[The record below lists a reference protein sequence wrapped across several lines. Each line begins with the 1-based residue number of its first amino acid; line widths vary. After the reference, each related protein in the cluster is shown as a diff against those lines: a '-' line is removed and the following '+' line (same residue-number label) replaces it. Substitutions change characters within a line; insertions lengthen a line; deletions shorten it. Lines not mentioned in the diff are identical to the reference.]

1 MGNGVP
7 RLASLPVA
15 AAEQE
20 RTTMSDFLAIDL
32 ELHRICGIEA
42 SVERGSVKIRKS
54 FSLAVP
60 TSISVDDPK
69 GLGEWLKGELRRERT
84 SASQVCISLPREDVI
99 VRHLETPDVSDDE
112 LPDLVRYQSAA
123 KSTIPL
129 DQLTLDFLPLPR
141 RKDSSVRDVLVSTV
155 HQDRIKRLKVIS
167 IAAGLE
173 LQSVGVSSV
182 ATAGIVSLEER
193 QIEYSDGEIVVAVAQ
208 HGDRVEISILGEG
221 HLHFTH
227 STQVVAGGGPPTP
240 ILAEISR
247 ALVALQKR
255 LPNSR
260 VVRCWMIGS
269 PDENAELGTAIRDR
283 FRCDIR
289 QLDPFQ
295 GRGVTLGCTP
305 VDNPHGA
312 FGGPIGQLISHSLE
326 VSCAVDFLNPRRPAV
341 KKDYSKHKKLA
352 VVALVALLFI
362 GLFGY
367 RSLLVAGLEKKVK
380 VATQDEKD
388 QKELLKEL
396 EPQVKVA
403 ESVGE
408 WASSRVYW
416 LEEANSLSETID
428 GTERHYLTKL
438 QFGEGT
444 RKERGTA
451 TAAGHAKERFD
462 VEGLNA
468 ELMQRTDLEVSAKPI
483 KNSGRD
489 GDYPLQFDLDLKLKH
504 VGTETAK

>member
-1 MGNGVP
+1 
-7 RLASLPVA
+7 
-15 AAEQE
+15 
-20 RTTMSDFLAIDL
+20 MSDFLAIDL
-32 ELHRICGIEA
+32 EPHRICGVEA
-42 SVERGSVKIRKS
+42 SVDRGAVKIRKS
-54 FSLAVP
+54 FSLDVP
-60 TSISVDDPK
+60 ESVSADDPQ

-112 LPDLVRYQSAA
+112 LPDLVKYQSAA

-141 RKDSSVRDVLVSTV
+141 RDDSSVRDVLVSTV
-155 HQDRIKRLKVIS
+155 HQDRIKRLRAIS
-167 IAAGLE
+167 SSAGLE

-182 ATAGIVSLEER
+182 ATAGIVALEEQR
-193 QIEYSDGEIVVAVAQ
+193 LDHADGEVAVAVAQ
-208 HGDRVEISILGEG
+208 HGDRVEISILDDG

-227 STQVVAGGGPPTP
+227 STQVMSADGPQTP

-260 VVRCWMIGS
+260 IVRCWMIGS
-269 PDENAELGTAIRDR
+269 PGENAQLADAIRDR
-283 FRCDIR
+283 FKCDIK

-295 GRGVTLGCTP
+295 GQGVTLGCKP
-305 VDNPHGA
+305 VDDPHGA
-312 FGGPIGQLISHSLE
+312 FGGPIGQLVSQSLE
-326 VSCAVDFLNPRRPAV
+326 VSCAVDFLNPRRPAI
-341 KKDYSKHKKLA
+341 KKDYSNHKKLA
-352 VVALVALLFI
+352 GVALVVVLLV

-367 RSLLVAGLEKKVK
+367 RSYLVAGLEKKVAQASK
-380 VATQDEKD
+380 DEKD
-388 QKELLKEL
+388 QRELLKEL

-408 WASSRVYW
+408 WASSRVNW
-416 LEEANSLSETID
+416 LEEANGLTESFG

-444 RKERGTA
+444 RKERGTI
-451 TAAGHAKERFD
+451 AALGHAKERFD

-468 ELMQRTDLEVSAKPI
+468 ELMQQSDLEVTAKPI
-483 KNSGRD
+483 KNTGRD
-489 GDYPLQFDLDLKLKH
+489 GDYPLQFDLDLKLKSEQ
-504 VGTETAK
+504 TETAE

>member
-1 MGNGVP
+1 
-7 RLASLPVA
+7 LPEAVA
-15 AAEQE
+15 EKE

-32 ELHRICGIEA
+32 EPHRICGIEA

-54 FSLAVP
+54 FSIEVP
-60 TSISVDDPK
+60 ESISVDDPQ
-69 GLGEWLKGELRRERT
+69 GLGEWLKGELRRERA

-99 VRHLETPDVSDDE
+99 VRHLETPDVPDDE

-123 KSTIPL
+123 KSSIPL

-141 RKDSSVRDVLVSTV
+141 REDSSVRDVLVSTV
-155 HQDRIKRLKVIS
+155 HQDRIKRLRTIS
-167 IAAGLE
+167 SAAGLD

-182 ATAGIVSLEER
+182 ATAGIVSLEEHR
-193 QIEYSDGEIVVAVAQ
+193 IDHSAGEIVVVVAL

-227 STQVVAGGGPPTP
+227 STQVVSGGQPTP

-255 LPNSR
+255 LPNLR

-269 PDENAELGTAIRDR
+269 PDENSNLGDAIRDR
-283 FRCDIR
+283 FRCDIK

-295 GRGVTLGCTP
+295 GQGVTLGCTP
-305 VDNPHGA
+305 VDDPHGA
-312 FGGPIGQLISHSLE
+312 FGGPIGQLVSHSLE

-341 KKDYSKHKKLA
+341 KKDYSRQKKLA
-352 VVALVALLFI
+352 GVAAVAILLI
-362 GLFGY
+362 GMFGY
-367 RSLLVAGLEKKVK
+367 RSYAVAALEKKVEL
-380 VATQDEKD
+380 ATKDEKD
-388 QKELLKEL
+388 QKELLEEL

-403 ESVGE
+403 VSVGE
-408 WASSRVYW
+408 WASSRVNW
-416 LEEANSLSETID
+416 LEEADTLAETID

-444 RKERGTA
+444 RKERGTV

-462 VEGLNA
+462 IEGLNA
-468 ELMQRTDLEVSAKPI
+468 ELMQRTDLEVNAKPI
-483 KNSGRD
+483 KKSGRD
-489 GDYPLQFDLDLKLKH
+489 GDYPQQFDLDLKLKH
-504 VGTETAK
+504 SEVETKK

>member
-1 MGNGVP
+1 
-7 RLASLPVA
+7 
-15 AAEQE
+15 
-20 RTTMSDFLAIDL
+20 MSDFLAIDL
-32 ELHRICGIEA
+32 EPHRICGIEA
-42 SVERGSVKIRKS
+42 SVDRGSVKIRKS

-60 TSISVDDPK
+60 ESISVDDPQ

-112 LPDLVRYQSAA
+112 LPDLVKYQSAA

-141 RKDSSVRDVLVSTV
+141 REDASVRDVLVSTV
-155 HQDRIKRLKVIS
+155 HQDRIKRLKAIS
-167 IAAGLE
+167 NSAGLE
-173 LQSVGVSSV
+173 LQSVGVSSI
-182 ATAGIVSLEER
+182 ATAGIVALEEHR
-193 QIEYSDGEIVVAVAQ
+193 IDHSDGEIVVVVAQ
-208 HGDRVEISILGEG
+208 HGDRVEISILDDG

-227 STQVVAGGGPPTP
+227 STQVAAGGGPPTP

-255 LPNSR
+255 LPDSR

-269 PDENAELGTAIRDR
+269 PDENTELGDAIRDR
-283 FRCDIR
+283 FRCDIK

-295 GRGVTLGCTP
+295 GQGVTLGCTP
-305 VDNPHGA
+305 VDEPHGA
-312 FGGPIGQLISHSLE
+312 FGGPIGQLVSHSLE

-341 KKDYSKHKKLA
+341 KKDYSNHKKLA
-352 VVALVALLFI
+352 GVALVVVLLV

-367 RSLLVAGLEKKVK
+367 RSFAVAALERKVK
-380 VATQDEKD
+380 VATQDAKD
-388 QKELLKEL
+388 QKDLLEELQ
-396 EPQVKVA
+396 PQVKVA
-403 ESVGE
+403 ESVDE
-408 WASSRVYW
+408 WASSRVNW
-416 LEEANSLSETID
+416 LEEANAITETID

-444 RKERGTA
+444 RKERGTVI
-451 TAAGHAKERFD
+451 AAGHAKERFD

-468 ELMQRTDLEVSAKPI
+468 ELMQRTDLEVNAKPI

-489 GDYPLQFDLDLKLKH
+489 GDYPLQFDLDLKLQH
-504 VGTETAK
+504 SETETAK

>member
-1 MGNGVP
+1 
-7 RLASLPVA
+7 
-15 AAEQE
+15 
-20 RTTMSDFLAIDL
+20 MSDFLAIDL
-32 ELHRICGIEA
+32 EPHRICGIEA

-60 TSISVDDPK
+60 ESISVDDPH

-84 SASQVCISLPREDVI
+84 SASQVCISLPREDVS

-141 RKDSSVRDVLVSTV
+141 RTDSSVRDVLVSTV
-155 HQDRIKRLKVIS
+155 HQDRIKRLRTIS
-167 IAAGLE
+167 TAAGLD

-182 ATAGIVSLEER
+182 ATAGIVALEEHR
-193 QIEYSDGEIVVAVAQ
+193 IDHSDGEIVVVVAQ
-208 HGDRVEISILGEG
+208 HGELVEISILADG

-247 ALVALQKR
+247 AFVALQKR
-255 LPNSR
+255 LPDSR
-260 VVRCWMIGS
+260 VVRCWMVGS
-269 PDENAELGTAIRDR
+269 PDENTELGDAIRDR
-283 FRCDIR
+283 FHCDIR
-289 QLDPFQ
+289 KLDPFQ
-295 GRGVTLGCTP
+295 GQGVTLGCTP
-305 VDNPHGA
+305 VDDPHCS

-326 VSCAVDFLNPRRPAV
+326 VSCAVDFLNPRRPAI

-367 RSLLVAGLEKKVK
+367 RSVAVASLEEKVK
-380 VATQDEKD
+380 QATKDEKD
-388 QKELLKEL
+388 QKGLLKEL

-408 WASSRVYW
+408 WASSRVNW
-416 LEEANSLSETID
+416 LEEADALAGTID

-444 RKERGTA
+444 RNERGTV

-468 ELMQRTDLEVSAKPI
+468 ELMQRTDLEVNAKPI

-489 GDYPLQFDLDLKLKH
+489 GDYPQQFDLDLKLKNKQ
-504 VGTETAK
+504 TETSK

>member
-1 MGNGVP
+1 
-7 RLASLPVA
+7 
-15 AAEQE
+15 
-20 RTTMSDFLAIDL
+20 MSEFLAIDL
-32 ELHRICGIEA
+32 EPHRICGIEA
-42 SVERGSVKIRKS
+42 SVERGSVKIRTS

-60 TSISVDDPK
+60 ESISVNDPQ
-69 GLGEWLKGELRRERT
+69 GLGDWLKGELRRKRT

-99 VRHLETPDVSDDE
+99 VRHLEIPDVSDDE

-141 RKDSSVRDVLVSTV
+141 RADASVRDVLVSTV
-155 HQDRIKRLKVIS
+155 HQDRIKRLRTIS
-167 IAAGLE
+167 TAAGLD

-182 ATAGIVSLEER
+182 ATAGIVALEEHR
-193 QIEYSDGEIVVAVAQ
+193 IDHSEGEIVVVVAQ

-227 STQVVAGGGPPTP
+227 STQVMPGGGQPTP

-260 VVRCWMIGS
+260 VVRCWMVGS
-269 PDENAELGTAIRDR
+269 PDENDKLGDAIRDR
-283 FRCDIR
+283 FRCDIK

-295 GRGVTLGCTP
+295 GQGVTLGCTP
-305 VDNPHGA
+305 VNEPHGA
-312 FGGPIGQLISHSLE
+312 FGGPIGQLVSRSLE
-326 VSCAVDFLNPRRPAV
+326 VSCAFDFLNPRRPAV
-341 KKDYSKHKKLA
+341 KKDYSRHKKLA
-352 VVALVALLFI
+352 GVAAVALLLI

-367 RSLLVAGLEKKVK
+367 RSYAVAGLEKKVQQ
-380 VATQDEKD
+380 ATQYEKE
-388 QKELLKEL
+388 QKELLKVL

-408 WASSRVYW
+408 WASSRVNW
-416 LEEANSLSETID
+416 LEEADTITKNID

-444 RKERGTA
+444 RNERGTV

-462 VEGLNA
+462 VEGLYTA
-468 ELMQRTDLEVSAKPI
+468 LMQRTDLEVNAKPI

-489 GDYPLQFDLDLKLKH
+489 GDYPQQFELDLKLKH
-504 VGTETAK
+504 PETETEK